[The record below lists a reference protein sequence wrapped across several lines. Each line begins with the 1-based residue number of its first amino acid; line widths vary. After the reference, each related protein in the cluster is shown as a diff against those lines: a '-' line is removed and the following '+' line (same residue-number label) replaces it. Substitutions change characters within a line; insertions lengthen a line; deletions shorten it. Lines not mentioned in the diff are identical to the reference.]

1 MRHVLNM
8 EYLNACRSFRYNFV
22 AFFPNPLLNGAS
34 TRLTWEGKVK
44 NCFTRPF
51 RTEKKNCFTRPR
63 RDQIRR
69 RIVLP
74 GLLETREE
82 EEEEEEEEEDEE
94 EEKEEDVVEVDNRH
108 PPS

>member
-1 MRHVLNM
+1 M
-8 EYLNACRSFRYNFV
+8 
-22 AFFPNPLLNGAS
+22 
-34 TRLTWEGKVK
+34 K

-82 EEEEEEEEEDEE
+82 EEEEEEDEE